1 MESIVFGISVV
12 SADNVQD
19 GVIKIDDAVGEVL
32 NVDESGVVDVLRDGL
47 AVAFTLLGTVN
58 KSGANV
64 ANQFGDD
71 AFRVFERTDASV
83 FTLFKYV
90 SGVLDV

>member
-19 GVIKIDDAVGEVL
+19 GVIKIDDAVGEIL

-47 AVAFTLLGTVN
+47 AVKLNLYRKKN
-58 KSGANV
+58 RK
-64 ANQFGDD
+64 
-71 AFRVFERTDASV
+71 R
-83 FTLFKYV
+83 
-90 SGVLDV
+90 